1 MTLRH
6 TRCGSWWQV
15 EANAGGGST
24 AGTARCTHVLE
35 LMFLFG
41 IKSMSSRTHTHIHTE
56 GGRDINTD
64 RHRHAARCVATRCG
78 KQEQDADADAAETGR
93 W

>member
-6 TRCGSWWQV
+6 SRSRQLAADDGCG
-15 EANAGGGST
+15 T

-41 IKSMSSRTHTHIHTE
+41 IKSMSSRTHTHTYTE
-56 GGRDINTD
+56 ADTNAD
-64 RHRHAARCVATRCG
+64 RHAARCVATRCG
-78 KQEQDADADAAETGR
+78 KQEQDADADGAE
-93 W
+93 